1 MNYKTFYIHCVICL
15 LVQLFIT
22 IIYQGLPGGSDG
34 KESACNTGDS
44 GSVPG
49 SGRSPGEGNGN
60 PLPWQW
66 QWVCKESD
74 TTAATE
80 HACHDFKL
88 VLTDAD
94 CPQVFI
100 YFMYRICI
108 KEKITFFGK
117 KGSQENVDV
126 MAGRERQLIGHPL
139 NHFSGR

>member
-1 MNYKTFYIHCVICL
+1 M
-15 LVQLFIT
+15 
-22 IIYQGLPGGSDG
+22 G
-34 KESACNTGDS
+34 KEFTCNAEDA

-49 SGRSPGEGNGN
+49 SGRSPGEGNGKHT
-60 PLPWQW
+60 PVLLSGKSHGQKSLVGYSPRHLGR
-66 QWVCKESD
+66 KESD

>member
-1 MNYKTFYIHCVICL
+1 V
-15 LVQLFIT
+15 
-22 IIYQGLPGGSDG
+22 G
-34 KESACNTGDS
+34 KESACNAGDP

-49 SGRSPGEGNGN
+49 SGRSPGEGNGK
-60 PLPWQW
+60 PTQVLLSGKSHEQRSLVGYSPWHLGH
-66 QWVCKESD
+66 KESD

-80 HACHDFKL
+80 HACRNFKL

-100 YFMYRICI
+100 YFMYKICI

-139 NHFSGR
+139 NRFSGR